1 MAGGRGPRNK
11 KPRPSLVTLDLDQLR
26 DLLSPSQA
34 PSAAVKEAPAPS
46 ARFILTRGAKRD
58 LATSPAAPSLP
69 PDASL
74 VSPPKSS
81 SVPAS
86 PKPPP
91 HRPAAQLRVFAE
103 TGSPASNSF
112 SALADAP
119 DTVLGTES
127 ETRPPKD
134 VTAAPRA
141 DQAGSGT
148 RKKRGGAVAES
159 STQGLSPPPGGRQ
172 VTSTAPP
179 VTSHSPSQQTPETN
193 QPPCKAK
200 EKAAAFLNIQARST
214 AAESLD
220 DMAGIFKDLV
230 ALMRDYKSSSPTAAC
245 FQALD
250 SIQSRLENH
259 HEFRREAETADTF
272 SAILTKSVS
281 APMLALSSQL
291 QSQHKAIQA
300 LSKVVESVKLSGAQS
315 NTDCVSSPPPS
326 PPVKTKPVP
335 LPSPSEERI
344 LVRCDGDA
352 PPIFQLPYHQL
363 IPQVNSVLSQ
373 MSLPLIKY
381 ASRLNASGIFLVPES
396 KEAVAILEKNWA
408 QWGHV
413 AFPGSRIAPPAVHC
427 HIQVDGISQ
436 TPKGYGGPARR
447 PNW

>member
-1 MAGGRGPRNK
+1 MAGGRGSRNK

-26 DLLSPSQA
+26 DPLSPSQA

-46 ARFILTRGAKRD
+46 ARFILTRGARRD

-119 DTVLGTES
+119 DT
-127 ETRPPKD
+127 PP
-134 VTAAPRA
+134 
-141 DQAGSGT
+141 S
-148 RKKRGGAVAES
+148 
-159 STQGLSPPPGGRQ
+159 
-172 VTSTAPP
+172 
-179 VTSHSPSQQTPETN
+179 
-193 QPPCKAK
+193 KAK

-272 SAILTKSVS
+272 SAVLTKSVS
-281 APMLALSSQL
+281 TPMLALSSQL

-315 NTDCVSSPPPS
+315 YADCVSSPPPS

-396 KEAVAILEKNWA
+396 KEAVAILEKKWA

-427 HIQVDGISQ
+427 HIQEIWMSWRESLKHVIR
-436 TPKGYGGPARR
+436 T
-447 PNW
+447 